1 LTSKKYRKSPIVE
14 AVCEF
19 QFEENPSFKE
29 KPSLESAIPGL
40 VYEKIR
46 TTFPILR
53 QAARITVSVTA
64 TPQEVGPQFGTV
76 PLMQFL
82 RKDEKA
88 LIQVGSN
95 LLSTNVLRPY
105 PSWQKFLPL
114 IKRGFNAYREVVA
127 PKGIQRI
134 GLRYINQI
142 EIPSQN
148 INLEDYFEFRP
159 FVGSKLPQDFGTFVL
174 GIQVPYEESRDILNL
189 QLVSLP
195 RPNISTDNATMILN
209 LDYVLLKPG
218 EVALDEAFKWVEI
231 AHSHIEDVFEAC
243 ITQKLRDLFKEVT
256 K

>member
-14 AVCEF
+14 AICEF
-19 QFEENPSFKE
+19 QFDENPSFD
-29 KPSLESAIPGL
+29 SAIPGL

-53 QAARITVSVTA
+53 QATRVTVSVSA
-64 TPQEVGPQFGTV
+64 TSQEVGPQFGTV

-95 LLSTNVLRPY
+95 LLSVNVLRPY

-127 PKGIQRI
+127 PIGIQRI
-134 GLRYINQI
+134 GLRYINHI
-142 EIPSQN
+142 EIPGQN
-148 INLEDYFEFRP
+148 INLEDYLEFRP
-159 FVGSKLPQDFGTFVL
+159 FVGLKLPQDFGTFVA

-195 RPNISTDNATMILN
+195 RPNISTDNAAMILS
-209 LDYVLLKPG
+209 LDYVLLKPK
-218 EVALDEAFKWVEI
+218 EVALDEAFKWVDI